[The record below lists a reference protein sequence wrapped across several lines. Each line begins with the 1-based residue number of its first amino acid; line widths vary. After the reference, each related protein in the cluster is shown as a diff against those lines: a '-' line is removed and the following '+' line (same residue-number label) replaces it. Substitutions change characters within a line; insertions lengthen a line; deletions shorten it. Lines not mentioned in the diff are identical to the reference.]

1 MTWLQNAFDSVP
13 HEWLMKKLLLEKLPE
28 HLIRA
33 IENSTS
39 RCTTIEH
46 LKGKEEVIVSNMYIL
61 WRKYFKVAASWFN
74 YLIYRWNHYRIH

>member
-33 IENSTS
+33 IENSITMHDYWTFKRERRS
-39 RCTTIEH
+39 DCFKYVH
-46 LKGKEEVIVSNMYIL
+46 SVKEIFQGSSVLV
-61 WRKYFKVAASWFN
+61 
-74 YLIYRWNHYRIH
+74 